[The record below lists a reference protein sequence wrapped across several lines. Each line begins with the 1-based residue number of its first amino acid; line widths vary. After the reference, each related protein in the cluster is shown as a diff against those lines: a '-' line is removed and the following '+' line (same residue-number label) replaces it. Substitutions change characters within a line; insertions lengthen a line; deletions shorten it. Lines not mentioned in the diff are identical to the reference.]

1 MVIVLPFTDWMFLV
15 FAVLVLEVGRGGG
28 LSLQTWLVVLG
39 LQTPCEGRSSLTLE
53 GRLEYERGCRDR
65 KSLQTDSCW
74 GLIVNRFDSL
84 SSERLKGQRLQKMRM

>member
-15 FAVLVLEVGRGGG
+15 FALLVLEVGRGGG
-28 LSLQTWLVVLG
+28 LSLRTWLVVG
-39 LQTPCEGRSSLTLE
+39 LQTRCEGRSPLTLE
-53 GRLEYERGCRDR
+53 GGLEYERGCRDR